1 MIGVDKDIALTSPE
15 YAPLVLTSAE
25 KRMTNAVYDIL
36 AELSAGGAFSGDA
49 YVGTLANGGTGLS
62 PLYEFESKVSDEV
75 KARLA
80 ELEAG
85 IISGEID
92 PLK

>member
-1 MIGVDKDIALTSPE
+1 
-15 YAPLVLTSAE
+15 
-25 KRMTNAVYDIL
+25 MTNAVYDIVSL
-36 AELSAGGAFSGDA
+36 LSAGGAFNGDP

-62 PLYEFESKVSDEV
+62 PFYEFDAMIDDAT

-85 IISGEID
+85 IIAGEVD
-92 PLK
+92 PKA

>member
-1 MIGVDKDIALTSPE
+1 
-15 YAPLVLTSAE
+15 
-25 KRMTNAVYDIL
+25 MTNAVYDIL
-36 AELSAGGAFSGDA
+36 A
-49 YVGTLANGGTGLS
+49 GTGLS

>member
-1 MIGVDKDIALTSPE
+1 
-15 YAPLVLTSAE
+15 
-25 KRMTNAVYDIL
+25 MTNAVYDII
-36 AELSAGGAFSGDA
+36 AALSSGEAFNGDA

-62 PLYEFESKVSDEV
+62 PFYEFDSKISDEV
-75 KARLA
+75 KARLT

-85 IISGEID
+85 IISGEVD

>member
-1 MIGVDKDIALTSPE
+1 
-15 YAPLVLTSAE
+15 
-25 KRMTNAVYDIL
+25 
-36 AELSAGGAFSGDA
+36 
-49 YVGTLANGGTGLS
+49 LANGGTGLS
-62 PLYEFESKVSDEV
+62 PFYEFDSKISDEV